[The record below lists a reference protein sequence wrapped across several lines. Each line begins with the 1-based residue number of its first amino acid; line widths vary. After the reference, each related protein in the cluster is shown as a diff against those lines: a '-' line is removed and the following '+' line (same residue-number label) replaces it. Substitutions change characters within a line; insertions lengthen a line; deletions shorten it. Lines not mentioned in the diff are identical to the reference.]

1 MPGLDILVDLGADAL
16 RIPIDYVLEARYQ
29 GTIRVAMSLPWH
41 PRSIISRT
49 PSHATVVHLLN
60 GDKIREHGRIKHR
73 TFKLEGNSGLKPR
86 SGYDRYGN
94 IILASGPELFR
105 EFEKFLDDYQFA
117 AEKFPGQWELIFR
130 AFEEDIHW
138 LVEPGEFV
146 WNRSADRSR
155 FTYDWSLE
163 LNGYEYARREVPTNI
178 FSPLAENFTS
188 VTDKIREVG
197 NYAAEAETRLTNIR
211 NDLDVFREPVR
222 AVGTVVTGLDNLVE
236 SWREFLSFPI
246 DALGDL
252 TNLTRSL
259 KQSYTNL
266 ITSPDVLVDGLPVA
280 TERLLVEL
288 GVSFEDSDKV
298 ATEALGRAGG
308 TRNTVARAQQR
319 LQVPDADSVR
329 VRYVSPTV
337 STEEFRVRA
346 GQDLRDVAREALQ
359 DEDRWVEVAQI
370 NGLVSVDKYSDGT
383 PLLPGDILRIPADED
398 TNGNLLDT
406 STFRDLAIDASG
418 DLSFNIL
425 DPNQSAVQVAS
436 IRAGTIRGDSVW
448 PDLGIP
454 NVVGLKLTQRLI
466 GLVSAEVTAALEQD
480 PRVSGVVGL
489 EVIDSDDT
497 LIVTGEV
504 VLRGQNRIPFEIAI
518 G

>member
-16 RIPIDYVLEARYQ
+16 RIPINYVLEARYQ
-29 GTIRVAMSLPWH
+29 GTIRVAMTLPWH
-41 PRSIISRT
+41 PRSITSRT

-60 GDKIREHGRIKHR
+60 GDKIREHGRYKHR
-73 TFKLEGNSGLKPR
+73 TFKLEGNSGLRPR

-94 IILASGPELFR
+94 IILASGPEIFR

-130 AFEEDIHW
+130 AFDEDIHW

-146 WNRSADRSR
+146 WSRSADRSR

-163 LNGYEYARREVPTNI
+163 LNGYEYARRKVPKNI
-178 FSPLAENFTS
+178 FSPLADNFTN
-188 VTDKIREVG
+188 VADKIREVG
-197 NYAAEAETRLTNIR
+197 NYVATAETVLTNVR

-222 AVGTVVTGLDNLVE
+222 ALGTVVTGLDNLVE
-236 SWREFLSFPI
+236 SWREFLSFPV

-252 TNLTRSL
+252 TNLARSV
-259 KQSYTNL
+259 KQTYTNL
-266 ITSPDVLVDGLPVA
+266 IESPDVLITGLPIA

-308 TRNTVARAQQR
+308 TPATVSRAQQR
-319 LQVPDADSVR
+319 LQVPGAGTTR
-329 VRYVSPTV
+329 VSYVSPTV

-346 GQDLRDVAREALQ
+346 RQDLRDVAREALQ
-359 DEDRWVEVAQI
+359 DDERWVDIAQI
-370 NGLVSVDKYSDGT
+370 NGLVSVDRYSDGT
-383 PLLPGDILRIPADED
+383 PLLPGDVLRIPSDED
-398 TNGNLLDT
+398 TDGNLLNT

-418 DLSFNIL
+418 DLSLNVL

-436 IRAGTIRGDSVW
+436 IRASTIRGDSVW
-448 PDLGIP
+448 PELGIP
-454 NVVGLKLTQRLI
+454 NVIGLKLTQRLI

-480 PRVSGVVGL
+480 PRVAGVVDL
-489 EVIDSDDT
+489 EVIDSGDT
-497 LIVTGEV
+497 LVVTGEI
-504 VLRGQNRIPFEIAI
+504 VLRGRNRVPFEVAI